1 MHDKHSEGVAGAK
14 TKCDKGAKVTDLEI
28 HKRCAE
34 AIGLK
39 CYTDADGDFCLE
51 QDLQY
56 RPLYDNA
63 QCLELIEKLDINI
76 KNDGCGNRK
85 IVIILRDGKGVLHE
99 HEHLAIGKTLNRA
112 VCECVANIAR

>member
-1 MHDKHSEGVAGAK
+1 M
-14 TKCDKGAKVTDLEI
+14 TDLEI

-39 CYTDADGDFCLE
+39 CYIDADGDVCLE
-51 QDLQY
+51 QEDINGDNLQY

-63 QCLELIEKLDINI
+63 QCLELIDRFGLRMSARN
-76 KNDGCGNRK
+76 CLWT
-85 IVIILRDGKGVLHE
+85 VIAGLTDNKTVKSSGKS
-99 HEHLAIGKTLNRA
+99 TNLNRA